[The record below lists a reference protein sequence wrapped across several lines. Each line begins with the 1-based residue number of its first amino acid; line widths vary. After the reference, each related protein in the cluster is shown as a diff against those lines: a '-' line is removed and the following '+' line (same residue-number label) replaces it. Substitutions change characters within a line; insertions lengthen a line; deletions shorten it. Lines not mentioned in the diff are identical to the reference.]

1 MKRGWWL
8 VGVLLAWTS
17 CSSSSAKPPVD
28 AAATADAAPAAPDG
42 SAGSDAAVD
51 TAAAT
56 DGAADAGSDGTD
68 ATLAAASTWTGIYD
82 DFFTNPA
89 NPSNCMGSSCHDPGI
104 QKGID
109 LSTAAKGFATL
120 QSRIVRGQPS
130 SSSLYT
136 HLASGAMP
144 LGRPRFSDAELARV
158 RAWILAGA
166 PND

>member
-1 MKRGWWL
+1 
-8 VGVLLAWTS
+8 
-17 CSSSSAKPPVD
+17 
-28 AAATADAAPAAPDG
+28 
-42 SAGSDAAVD
+42 
-51 TAAAT
+51 
-56 DGAADAGSDGTD
+56 
-68 ATLAAASTWTGIYD
+68 
-82 DFFTNPA
+82 
-89 NPSNCMGSSCHDPGI
+89 MGSSCHDPGI

-130 SSSLYT
+130 ASSLYT

-144 LGRPRFSDAELARV
+144 LGKPRFSDAELARV

>member
-1 MKRGWWL
+1 MKRGWRL
-8 VGVLLAWTS
+8 VGVLLAGTS

-28 AAATADAAPAAPDG
+28 AGDAAGATADAAPAAPD
-42 SAGSDAAVD
+42 AAVEPDAAAD
-51 TAAAT
+51 TAT
-56 DGAADAGSDGTD
+56 DGGSEGTD
-68 ATLAAASTWTGIYD
+68 ATLAGASTWTGIYD
-82 DFFTNPA
+82 DLFTNAA

-120 QSRIVRGQPS
+120 QKRIVRGQPN

-158 RAWILAGA
+158 RAWILGGA